1 MKIELEYQIT
11 CKIVRNER
19 ITFKRETPGEIL
31 DIWRGEIQVL
41 EDMEKETPDRV
52 KVHAFTDE
60 TNKYFPKGTITA
72 ILDGDEVFYEL
83 KTIITEL

>member
-1 MKIELEYQIT
+1 MKLELKYQIT
-11 CKIVRNER
+11 CNGALMFE
-19 ITFKRETPGEIL
+19 RETPEKIL
-31 DIWRGEIQVL
+31 TLWDENIKALDVL
-41 EDMEKETPDRV
+41 KNEAHDRV

-72 ILDGDEVFYEL
+72 ILDGDKVFYEL